1 MTEQEYYDL
10 TIIGGGP
17 VGMFAAT
24 YARMRLAKTQIIES
38 LDSLGGQVSA
48 LFPSKKIYD
57 IPGFAGI
64 TGAELISRLEEQVDH
79 FSPDIFLGE
88 TVKGFDKTDLG
99 FRIETTRR
107 TTYSRAIIIAAGV
120 GAFEPRRL
128 TVDNASEFEGKEVRY
143 FVRNPAEFAGKTV
156 AIAGGGDSAVDWA
169 LELEKV
175 ADEVHIIHRRDQ
187 FRAMEGSVE
196 ALRQSSVNIHTP
208 YTVTALER
216 LSDGKLGVTLKKAK
230 SDEEERIAVDNLIV
244 NYGFVSDSRIL
255 ASWGLEM
262 NGKAVAVD
270 GSQQTSIPGVY
281 AIGDIASRPGKINLI
296 ATGFGEAPSAVANA
310 LEYVYPEKKQP
321 AHSTQLM
328 KAFESTEGER

>member
-57 IPGFAGI
+57 IPGFEGI
-64 TGAELISRLEEQVDH
+64 TGTELIARLEKQTMA
-79 FSPDIFLGE
+79 FSPDVFLGE
-88 TVKGFDKTDLG
+88 TVKNFEKNELG
-99 FRIETTRR
+99 FKIETTKRI
-107 TTYSRAIIIAAGV
+107 TYSKAIIIAAGV

-128 TVDNASEFEGKEVRY
+128 AAKNSSDFENKNVHY
-143 FVRNPAEFAGKTV
+143 FVKDPQTFAKKDV

-169 LELEKV
+169 LELEHV
-175 ADEVHIIHRRDQ
+175 AKSVHIIHRRDQ
-187 FRAMEGSVE
+187 FRAMEGNVE
-196 ALRQSSVNIHTP
+196 KLRQSSVSIHTP
-208 YTVTALER
+208 YTVASLDELE
-216 LSDGKLGVTLKKAK
+216 DGKLGLTLKKAK
-230 SDEEERIAVDNLIV
+230 SDEEEQLAVDDLIV
-244 NYGFVSDSRIL
+244 NYGFVSDAKIL

-262 NGKAVAVD
+262 NRKTLVVD
-270 GSQQTSIPGVY
+270 QNQQTSIPGVY

-296 ATGFGEAPSAVANA
+296 ATGFGEAPNAVNNA
-310 LEYVYPEKKQP
+310 LVQIYPEKKQP
-321 AHSTQLM
+321 THSTQLI
-328 KAFESTEGER
+328 KNFESLNN

>member
-1 MTEQEYYDL
+1 
-10 TIIGGGP
+10 
-17 VGMFAAT
+17 MFAAT

-88 TVKGFDKTDLG
+88 AVKGFDKTDLG

-128 TVDNASEFEGKEVRY
+128 AVDNASEFEGKEVRY

-230 SDEEERIAVDNLIV
+230 SDEEERIAVDNMIVKENITVDDDVRAELAKQFPEATAEQLAQLKTYGHYINSNKGVVRGLQANATVSLTDDLSLIV
-244 NYGFVSDSRIL
+244 NY
-255 ASWGLEM
+255 AYT
-262 NGKAVAVD
+262 NGIVH
-270 GSQQTSIPGVY
+270 
-281 AIGDIASRPGKINLI
+281 N
-296 ATGFGEAPSAVANA
+296 E
-310 LEYVYPEKKQP
+310 
-321 AHSTQLM
+321 
-328 KAFESTEGER
+328 